1 MATTAERFRGC
12 LLGLALGDA
21 LGAPYEFFDPRDIP
35 ETDRLV
41 SRFGRVM
48 DLPVGTVTDD
58 TQMALALARSLV
70 ERGRLVGEDVAS
82 RFAELWQQGAVIG
95 PGLACSEAVGRILGG
110 VDWHKAG
117 CPEGRAGNGTAMR
130 VAPVGLFRF
139 ASPEALLKDA
149 RTQSI
154 ITHTDRRAVAGAVV
168 VARAVSLCVTAEEV
182 DAQAFVDELARVADV
197 GCPEFAEYV
206 RRLPEWLGAPE
217 EEAVVEIARAGQ
229 PTFAD
234 RVITPFVV
242 PTVLASLYAFLR
254 TPGDFRESVAYVI
267 RLGGDTDTTGA
278 ITGAISGSLNGES
291 ALPPHL
297 LPHLREGRRQPHLV
311 EALYHLADELYRL
324 AMGGYDG

>member
-21 LGAPYEFFDPRDIP
+21 LGAPYEFFDPEDIP
-35 ETDRLV
+35 QTDRLF

-70 ERGRLVGEDVAS
+70 GRGRLVGEDVAS
-82 RFAELWQQGAVIG
+82 RFAELWQRGVVIG

-110 VDWHKAG
+110 VDWRKAG
-117 CPEGRAGNGTAMR
+117 CAEGRAGNGTAMR

-139 ASPEALLKDA
+139 HSPDILLKDA

-154 ITHTDRRAVAGAVV
+154 ITHTDGRAVAGALV

-197 GCPEFAEYV
+197 DCPEFAEYV

-217 EEAVVEIARAGQ
+217 EQAVLEIARAGQ
-229 PTFAD
+229 PTFTD

-242 PTVLASLYAFLR
+242 PTVLVSLYAFLR
-254 TPGDFRESVAYVI
+254 TPREYQQSVAYVI
-267 RLGGDTDTTGA
+267 RLGGDTDTTAA
-278 ITGAISGSLNGES
+278 ITGAISGALNGE
-291 ALPPHL
+291 ATLPEHL
-297 LPHLREGRRQPHLV
+297 LGHLREGRRGPD
-311 EALYHLADELYRL
+311 LAEELRHVAEELCRL
-324 AMGGYDG
+324 ATQV